1 MLQIQQYT
9 SSGLLPIEA
18 ILDIKYMTHMDLIFF
33 GGFANNS
40 LMFEKLYLINV
51 FLRVINLLLLVVV
64 LMLSGHKVFFY
75 CVIMLLCNVLHA
87 PRLQHLS
94 KINDILED
102 HIDTSFDS
110 LDSVTKI
117 QMIIDCTKFRN
128 SRSTD
133 FQ

>member
-1 MLQIQQYT
+1 VRNIHAYHHSELCDEDIENLDHF
-9 SSGLLPIEA
+9 LL
-18 ILDIKYMTHMDLIFF
+18 KC
-33 GGFANNS
+33 
-40 LMFEKLYLINV
+40 K
-51 FLRVINLLLLVVV
+51 
-64 LMLSGHKVFFY
+64 
-75 CVIMLLCNVLHA
+75 VLHA

-128 SRSTD
+128 SRFELNDISEQQMEQNSRIMCYALHCIRSRSINCQRRKSD
-133 FQ
+133 KRK

>member
-1 MLQIQQYT
+1 MQ
-9 SSGLLPIEA
+9 S
-18 ILDIKYMTHMDLIFF
+18 F
-33 GGFANNS
+33 
-40 LMFEKLYLINV
+40 
-51 FLRVINLLLLVVV
+51 
-64 LMLSGHKVFFY
+64 
-75 CVIMLLCNVLHA
+75 A

-128 SRSTD
+128 SARFELND
-133 FQ
+133 IAEQQMEQN